1 MNIEQRNNTILI
13 IDDNAANIGVIVE
26 YIKTYGFETV
36 IARNG
41 EMGLKRAKLVHP
53 DIILLDVLMPGIDGF
68 ETCRRLKA
76 DEATRTIPVIFMT
89 ALTDVEDKVKGFAVG
104 GVDYVTKPVQQE
116 EVLARIRT
124 HLKIQAQNRQLQQ
137 QTVELNHAR
146 LMAEAAQKIAEKASK
161 IKSAFLAN
169 MSHELRTPL
178 NAILG
183 FSQLMA
189 RSEELNASQQ
199 ENLAIIRRSGEHLLT
214 LINDVLDMSK
224 IESGHTILNLK
235 EFDLYLL
242 MNDLENMFR
251 LKAEE
256 KQLQLHVDL
265 SPLLPQFII
274 TDEVKLRQV
283 LINLLNNAI
292 KFTRTGGVS
301 VRVNSAQCGAE
312 AKKHFEIQFEVEDS
326 GLGIAVEEYDVL
338 FEPFQQTQAADG
350 MYEGTGLGLPISRKF
365 VQLMGGDFKVH
376 SEVGQGSVFEFT
388 VQCDAS
394 QAIPK
399 QETQSGANV
408 IALAP
413 DQPTFRIL
421 ITDDKW
427 DNRQLLLKLLNP
439 LGFETQE
446 ARNGQEAVAQWQ
458 EWRPDLIWMD
468 MRLPIM
474 DGYEAARRIR
484 EIEANWKNTDISQT
498 DSQTDNRIKRTPI
511 IALTA
516 SVLENRQS
524 EVFAAGC
531 DALLYK
537 PFHVRDIFEMMK
549 KQIGVRYIYAKEDN
563 PEAASRNKKDFRNT
577 VTPKALAVLPAGLL
591 SDLEKAAIR
600 ADINAIITIIEAI
613 RPHSDSIADTLTHLA
628 DDFEYDKILSLIG
641 DAR

>member
-137 QTVELNHAR
+137 QAVELNHAR

-189 RSEELNASQQ
+189 RGEELNVSQQ

-235 EFDLYLL
+235 EFDLYRL
-242 MNDLENMFR
+242 MDDLENMFR

-256 KQLQLHVDL
+256 KELQLHVDL

-301 VRVNSAQCGAE
+301 VRVNSAQRGAKAE
-312 AKKHFEIQFEVEDS
+312 HHFEIQFEVEDS

-399 QETQSGANV
+399 QETQSGADV

-446 ARNGQEAVAQWQ
+446 AHNGQEAVVQWQ

-468 MRLPIM
+468 MRLPVM
-474 DGYEAARRIR
+474 DGYEAVRRIR

-498 DSQTDNRIKRTPI
+498 DNRIKRTSI

-516 SVLENRQS
+516 SVLQNRQS
-524 EVFAAGC
+524 DVFAAGC

-537 PFHVRDIFEMMK
+537 PFHVRDIFKMMK
-549 KQIGVRYIYAKEDN
+549 EQIGVRYIYAKEDN

-577 VTPKALAVLPAGLL
+577 VTPKALAALPAGFLP
-591 SDLEKAAIR
+591 DLEKAAIR
-600 ADINAIITIIEAI
+600 ADINAINTIIDAI
-613 RPHSDSIADTLTHLA
+613 RPHSDSIADSLGHLI

-641 DAR
+641 TAR